1 LPEPPIIDELS
12 KVQVLIELR
21 KIDPCH
27 CRLKLFD
34 AASKEVVVLTHLRH
48 QKNKLVAYKL

>member
-27 CRLKLFD
+27 SRLKLFD
-34 AASKEVVVLTHLRH
+34 VASKEVVVLTHLRH
-48 QKNKLVAYKL
+48 QKINL